1 MSIGRLFSE
10 ADLQAVR
17 EATAA
22 AESHTGGEIVPYI
35 VERVLDHEAARW
47 RGAALG
53 ALGGSLVAALVHAVG
68 GFWGVSALWWI
79 SLPALAGA
87 GCGYLL
93 AGIDAIGRHLISDE
107 VVDWYVTLRAES
119 AFLEEEVFATRDR
132 SGILVLLA
140 LFERR
145 AVILGDEA
153 INRAVPEGEWEAVVA
168 DLVSGLKAGRTAA
181 ALVAAIERCGAI
193 LELHKV
199 ALRPD
204 DEDELPNAPR
214 LRER

>member
-10 ADLQAVR
+10 ADLQAIR

-22 AESHTGGEIVPYI
+22 AESRTSGEIVPYI
-35 VERVLDHEAARW
+35 VDRVLDHEAARW
-47 RGAALG
+47 RGATLG
-53 ALGGSLVAALVHAVG
+53 ALGGALVAGLVHAVG
-68 GFWGVSALWWI
+68 GFWGVSAVWWI

-93 AGIDAIGRHLISDE
+93 AGLDAIGRHLIPDE
-107 VVDWYVTLRAES
+107 VVDWYVKLRAES

-132 SGILVLLA
+132 SGILVFLA
-140 LFERR
+140 TFEHR

-168 DLVSGLKAGRTAA
+168 DLVIGLRAGRAA
-181 ALVAAIERCGAI
+181 AAMVAAIERCGAI
-193 LELHKV
+193 LEHHQV
-199 ALRPD
+199 ELRPD
-204 DEDELPNAPR
+204 DQDELSNVPR
-214 LRER
+214 LRDR